1 MARKKNI
8 AAGLDAV
15 IYARYSSHNQR
26 EVSIEQQIAECT
38 KHAAALGL
46 RIVGTYE
53 DRAIS
58 GKTDNRPRF
67 QQMMRDA
74 EKGKFQAVVA
84 WKSNRIGRNMLQ
96 AMVNEAKLDD
106 YGVKVF
112 YAEED
117 FDDTAAGRFA
127 LRNMMNV
134 NQFYSENMAEDI
146 TRGLYDNASKC
157 MANGRQPLGYKRGED
172 GRVVLDEANAAVVRE
187 IFTRVA
193 AGDLFVDIARDLNAQ
208 GIKTSKGANW
218 NKGSF
223 QSICQNE
230 RYRGIYI
237 YGDVRVADG
246 IPRIVSDD
254 LWYRVQEAMRMKKNP
269 VGTRHRVGAEDYL
282 LTGKLR
288 CGHCGSYMT
297 GVSGTS
303 RNGELHYYYTCQK
316 RRTEHACDKKN
327 IRRDVIEPAVAQ
339 AIKMYCLTDDVIAW
353 IADRTV
359 EYWEKHDN
367 DLQIEAL
374 EQQLEE
380 NKKAT
385 SNMLKAIE
393 MGIITEATRT
403 RMVEL
408 ETEQSRLSV
417 QLNVAKED
425 VVKIDR
431 EQIISYLELL
441 QQGDIHDRDFQME
454 LFKNFL
460 VAVYVYDDNRM
471 KLVFSCMGDQNSVEI
486 PLETGED
493 PPDGG
498 LSPDAKMFVLTPDS
512 STRRK
517 NTARKRVVFFCC
529 YRTKEKTMSYAIVFS
544 SKTGNTKLLADTL
557 HACLPQENCCYFGT
571 PDPAAM
577 EADDLYVG
585 FWTDKGN
592 ADESTLD
599 FLKQLH
605 GKSIFLFGTAGFGGS
620 EEYFNKILKK
630 VERSLDRSNTVFGR
644 YMCQGKMPLS
654 VRQRYEGMKKQPI
667 HLPNLDALIENFDNA
682 LSHPDAEDLER
693 LKQAVK

>member
-8 AAGLDAV
+8 AAGQNAV

-26 EVSIEQQIAECT
+26 EVSIEQQVRECM
-38 KHAAALGL
+38 KHAAELGL
-46 RIVGTYE
+46 HVVGTYE

-58 GKTDNRPRF
+58 GKTDKRPNF
-67 QQMMRDA
+67 QRMMRDA

-96 AMVNEAKLDD
+96 AMVNEAKLEDC
-106 YGVKVF
+106 GVKVF

-339 AIKMYCLTDDVIAW
+339 TIKMYCLTDDVIAW

-367 DLQIEAL
+367 DLQIEVL

-512 STRRK
+512 STRGK
-517 NTARKRVVFFCC
+517 KHYTETCGAFLLLP
-529 YRTKEKTMSYAIVFS
+529 TKGETMSYAIVFS

-605 GKSIFLFGTAGFGGS
+605 GKRIFLFGTAGFGGS

-630 VERSLDRSNTVFGR
+630 VECSLDRSNTVFGR

>member
-8 AAGLDAV
+8 AAGQNAV

-26 EVSIEQQIAECT
+26 EVSIEQQVRECM
-38 KHAAALGL
+38 KHAAELGL
-46 RIVGTYE
+46 HVVGTYE

-58 GKTDNRPRF
+58 GKTDKRPNF
-67 QQMMRDA
+67 QRMMRDA

-96 AMVNEAKLDD
+96 AMVNEAKLEDC
-106 YGVKVF
+106 GVKVF

-517 NTARKRVVFFCC
+517 STARERAVFLLLP
-529 YRTKEKTMSYAIVFS
+529 TKGETMSYAIVFS

-605 GKSIFLFGTAGFGGS
+605 GKNIFLFGTAGFGGS